1 MRVRALRIVVA
12 VVLVVV
18 AGVPML
24 PGRAA
29 GTALL
34 RGQGVVY
41 CPEWDPTCSFEAPTV
56 TLSQLFY
63 DAQDTATDTV
73 TFEYVPGVN
82 SIDCVP
88 FGEGPGSCRSFGTGP
103 DRFLFATVDTDIT
116 AYGMCRNVTT
126 RAANCDAP
134 GTKELDSPGPANAVP
149 SLPVI
154 ISTRTIADQVTTVI
168 PPALQEFAFLVNTG
182 AGNDVITL
190 VDNSGHLYGGA
201 DRIFCGPGTDIV
213 TTNSDVFVAD
223 DCEHVTR
230 LT

>member
-29 GTALL
+29 GTASL

-41 CPEWDPTCSFEAPTV
+41 CPEWDPTCSFEAPWV

-63 DAQDTATDTV
+63 DAQDTAADTL
-73 TFEYVPGVN
+73 TFEYVPGIYVP
-82 SIDCVP
+82 DCVP
-88 FGEGPGSCRSFGTGP
+88 FGEGPGSCRSVGTGP
-103 DRFLFATVDTDIT
+103 DRFIFATANTVIT
-116 AYGMCRNVTT
+116 ATGMCRNVTT
-126 RAANCDAP
+126 SAANCDAP
-134 GTKELDSPGPANAVP
+134 GNQQLNSPGPANGIP

-154 ISTRTIADQVTTVI
+154 ISTRTANDQISIVL
-168 PPALQEFAFLVNTG
+168 PPVGQEFEFTINTG
-182 AGNDVITL
+182 IGNDVVTL
-190 VDNSGHLYGGA
+190 VDNTGHANGGA
-201 DRIFCGPGTDIV
+201 DQIFCGPGTDRV

-223 DCEHVTR
+223 DCETVTR